1 MARLPFLPNNLLRQ
15 RLRDFEHRIADTL
28 NRALHRHSMR
38 RQRAM
43 FLAVGIAL
51 AAVCAYQVLYSLI
64 RPNKVQL
71 NTSITL
77 PVDILSDTTRSRA
90 DPHVIGLLIPR
101 YPGAGD
107 SLWIA
112 RSVHRRY
119 FIGNRIRWLE
129 IPMDSLKVLSKTHY
143 YRPIK

>member
-1 MARLPFLPNNLLRQ
+1 MARLSFSPNNLRK
-15 RLRDFEHRIADTL
+15 RLRDFEHWIADAL
-28 NRALHRHSMR
+28 NCALRRHSIH

-51 AAVCAYQVLYSLI
+51 AAVCAYQVLYSLN
-64 RPNKVQL
+64 RPNRML
-71 NTSITL
+71 LSTPITL

-107 SLWIA
+107 SLRIA

-129 IPMDSLKVLSKTHY
+129 IPMDSLKVFGKTHY
-143 YRPIK
+143 YRPIR